1 MSTKI
6 VDGKKVNPF
15 ETSATQATI
24 AETTAAPSAASLD
37 IAAALKRIEE
47 LDALLATERMKKSGV
62 GAAGTITFSVT
73 DGHTDA
79 KTGKQTSK
87 GAISLYGFG
96 RWPLTLYPQQW
107 ERLMAV
113 LAGSE
118 PCGVKGAASIRDTF
132 PALMKLAKDAG
143 KLSYRE

>member
-15 ETSATQATI
+15 ETSETPATN
-24 AETTAAPSAASLD
+24 AAASPSAASLD

-47 LDALLATERMKKSGV
+47 LDALLAAERMKKAGV

-73 DGHTDA
+73 DGHVDA

-118 PCGVKGAASIRDTF
+118 ACGVRGQAAMRDTF
-132 PALMKLAKDAG
+132 PKLMALAKSAG